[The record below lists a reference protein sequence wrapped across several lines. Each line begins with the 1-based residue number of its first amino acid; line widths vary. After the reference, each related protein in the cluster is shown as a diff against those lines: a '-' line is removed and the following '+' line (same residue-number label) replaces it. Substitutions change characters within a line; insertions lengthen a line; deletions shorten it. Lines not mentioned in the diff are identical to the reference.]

1 MFYISLLA
9 TIIWFCIKQLFWS
22 RFFHA
27 MSVFETDNNW
37 FVWKSHDKEQRQ
49 HYLNDKILA
58 SVPRHY
64 WKMLS
69 YLQTINVLESLQG
82 EIIIINRDKSLK
94 AGNKEPGFI
103 QFKFHSKQRL
113 TTVLCISWVWGFLE
127 RIGVK
132 ILCHFKSDQSSA
144 ISKTDFAKLLN
155 FIFMC

>member
-1 MFYISLLA
+1 MQCLFLKQI
-9 TIIWFCIKQLFWS
+9 TIGS
-22 RFFHA
+22 
-27 MSVFETDNNW
+27 FENHMTRNKDSTRN
-37 FVWKSHDKEQRQ
+37 
-49 HYLNDKILA
+49 LNDKILA
-58 SVPRHY
+58 SVPRH

-69 YLQTINVLESLQG
+69 YLQNINVLESLQG

-113 TTVLCISWVWGFLE
+113 TTVLCFSWVWGFLE

-132 ILCHFKSDQSSA
+132 ILCHFKSDLSSA

-155 FIFMC
+155 FIFRC